1 MEIEGNDDEESQAM
15 STLDDDDE
23 DYNERTSLV
32 LERVEPGPR
41 STGTRTA
48 IRTHIAAT
56 ARTHT
61 RSTTTRSSQPYT
73 SIRSKDDTNGE
84 DGGMLNLFLWLGVAV
99 VAALIVYNIQHL
111 GEMED
116 TAAEEI
122 QGPLKPSSSSS
133 SSTTTSYINT
143 STTSNNNN
151 TSMALFTNDTSNSST
166 ILHFP

>member
-15 STLDDDDE
+15 STSDDHDDE
-23 DYNERTSLV
+23 DYDTRQSLV
-32 LERVEPGPR
+32 VERIEPGPR

-48 IRTHIAAT
+48 LRTHSAANCSAAT

-61 RSTTTRSSQPYT
+61 RISTTTRSTANHTRPFC
-73 SIRSKDDTNGE
+73 RSKDQNGE

-111 GEMED
+111 DEMED

-122 QGPLKPSSSSS
+122 QG
-133 SSTTTSYINT
+133 
-143 STTSNNNN
+143 
-151 TSMALFTNDTSNSST
+151 
-166 ILHFP
+166 